1 MNYVMMFVGLLVLAT
16 IPDDAGL
23 LQLAIQG
30 FAGLGLFL
38 YGTLPLILNS
48 ENNA

>member
-1 MNYVMMFVGLLVLAT
+1 MNYVMMFVGLLVLAS

-30 FAGLGLFL
+30 VVGLGLFL

>member
-1 MNYVMMFVGLLVLAT
+1 MNYVMMFVGLIAVAT

-38 YGTLPLILNS
+38 YGSLPLILNS

>member
-1 MNYVMMFVGLLVLAT
+1 MKYVTVIVGLLVLAS

-23 LQLAIQG
+23 LQIAIQG

-38 YGTLPLILNS
+38 YGSLPLILNS